1 MVVSGPQPS
10 TALAARGLPATVK
23 HTLQAHVGAVL
34 AVRFN
39 RTARPPIAPL
49 GLQGV
54 SCRDD
59 ACAFVKLPIDDG
71 EYCLTA
77 GNDKLVKLW
86 NPHRG
91 RQIKTYAG
99 HGREVAAVAVYG
111 NGHNIEHLR

>member
-1 MVVSGPQPS
+1 MP
-10 TALAARGLPATVK
+10 R
-23 HTLQAHVGAVL
+23 
-34 AVRFN
+34 RY
-39 RTARPPIAPL
+39 
-49 GLQGV
+49 
-54 SCRDD
+54 
-59 ACAFVKLPIDDG
+59 CAFLKRRIDDG

-111 NGHNIEHLR
+111 NGYNTEHIKMNVHTHCPPCAFSL